1 MNTLRCIIC
10 LLVAGLIFS
19 LFQAG
24 AQEAP
29 TREEREVQ
37 RRVVYRE
44 RSYFE
49 FEDSLI
55 RGDQASPDGSS
66 LFRKERVPFRS
77 SLNLHRSFMPELRES
92 SKDAR

>member
-1 MNTLRCIIC
+1 MVIFRCILC
-10 LLVAGLIFS
+10 LIF
-19 LFQAG
+19 G
-24 AQEAP
+24 ALMFSVVQVFAQQSSES
-29 TREEREVQ
+29 EVQ

-55 RGDQASPDGSS
+55 RGDQPSPDGSS

-77 SLNLHRSFMPELRES
+77 ALNLKRSFMPELRES
-92 SKDAR
+92 AKDTR